1 MFMNTISQVFF
12 DGMYQRNPDPWN
24 FASSPYELGRYQHI
38 LQALRGTRYNRAFE
52 PGCSI
57 GVLTEGLASISDQV
71 EATDISY
78 VAVNRARHRCRNLTN
93 VHIECAT
100 LPHGLPDGKFDLIV
114 FSEIGYYFSELQL
127 KSLVNRL
134 ITHIAPGGT
143 FLAAHW
149 LGSSSDHLLSGDQV
163 HQIIVGAEG
172 LNLNHSDRQ
181 ENFRIDRWEC
191 R

>member
-78 VAVNRARHRCRNLTN
+78 